1 MIGKLNQKGFTLIE
15 ILIVLSLISILAAIA
30 VPVYNQSLLKARE
43 TVLKE
48 NLYQVRNAID
58 KYYGDKGTY
67 PSSLSSL
74 VEERYIR
81 SLPLDP
87 IVGAADKWEEVY
99 NDDGEGII
107 DLKSYSNELSTDG
120 AAYNEW

>member
-1 MIGKLNQKGFTLIE
+1 MTGRLNQKGFTLIE
-15 ILIVLSLISILAAIA
+15 ILIVLSLIAILAAIA
-30 VPVYNQSLLKARE
+30 VPVYNQSLLRARE

-58 KYYGDKGTY
+58 KYYGDKGAY
-67 PSSLSSL
+67 PGTLSTL

-87 IVGAADKWEEVY
+87 ITNSTDQWEEVY
-99 NDDGEGII
+99 NDDGEGIT
-107 DLKSYSNELSTDG
+107 DLKSFSTKLSIDG
-120 AAYNEW
+120 IPYNEW